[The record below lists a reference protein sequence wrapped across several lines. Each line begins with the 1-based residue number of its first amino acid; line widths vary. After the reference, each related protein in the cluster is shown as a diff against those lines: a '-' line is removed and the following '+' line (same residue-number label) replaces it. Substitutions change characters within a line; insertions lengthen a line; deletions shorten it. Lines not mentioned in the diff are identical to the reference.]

1 MKRRGLL
8 VSFAGT
14 VAAWPL
20 SGGAQPSQ
28 MRRVGV
34 LFVLGEDHPEVPSLV
49 AAIKERLR
57 SLGWIEGRTI
67 QIDFRFCRSDPERV
81 KRYSEELVGLK
92 PDVILAQGVVGAA
105 AMKQATTSI
114 PVVFA
119 QVQDPIGGGFV
130 KSVARPEG
138 NLTGFTN
145 FDYSIVSKW
154 LQLLKDVAPGTTRV
168 MPIINPDNRPR
179 WNGYLAAFEKNAP
192 LLGMS
197 VHMAGVHD
205 EKDIEGAIAQFAAQ
219 PNGGMVVLPDATIG
233 VHARLIIELAERHR
247 LPAVYSNVS
256 NARAGGLI
264 AYSDSTVTMFQSAA
278 SYVDRLLRGAKVSDL
293 PVQAIDRFETVI
305 NLKTAARLGITVPPP
320 LLSAADVVIE

>member
-1 MKRRGLL
+1 M
-8 VSFAGT
+8 
-14 VAAWPL
+14 
-20 SGGAQPSQ
+20 
-28 MRRVGV
+28 
-34 LFVLGEDHPEVPSLV
+34 V

-67 QIDFRFCRSDPERV
+67 QIEFRFCRSDPERV

-154 LQLLKDVAPGTTRV
+154 LQLPADSGRRSVRDRHQPEDGRQARHHRPVVAPQR
-168 MPIINPDNRPR
+168 RR
-179 WNGYLAAFEKNAP
+179 
-192 LLGMS
+192 
-197 VHMAGVHD
+197 
-205 EKDIEGAIAQFAAQ
+205 
-219 PNGGMVVLPDATIG
+219 
-233 VHARLIIELAERHR
+233 
-247 LPAVYSNVS
+247 
-256 NARAGGLI
+256 
-264 AYSDSTVTMFQSAA
+264 
-278 SYVDRLLRGAKVSDL
+278 
-293 PVQAIDRFETVI
+293 
-305 NLKTAARLGITVPPP
+305 
-320 LLSAADVVIE
+320 

>member
-1 MKRRGLL
+1 VDSSR
-8 VSFAGT
+8 
-14 VAAWPL
+14 AW
-20 SGGAQPSQ
+20 
-28 MRRVGV
+28 
-34 LFVLGEDHPEVPSLV
+34 
-49 AAIKERLR
+49 
-57 SLGWIEGRTI
+57 
-67 QIDFRFCRSDPERV
+67 
-81 KRYSEELVGLK
+81 
-92 PDVILAQGVVGAA
+92 
-105 AMKQATTSI
+105 
-114 PVVFA
+114 
-119 QVQDPIGGGFV
+119 
-130 KSVARPEG
+130 RPED

-168 MPIINPDNRPR
+168 MPMINPDNRPR

-205 EKDIEGAIAQFAAQ
+205 EKEIAGAISQFAAQ

-233 VHARLIIELAERHR
+233 VHARLIIALAERHR

-264 AYSDSTVTMFQSAA
+264 AYSDSTMTMFQSAA

-293 PVQAIDRFETVI
+293 PIQAVDRFETVI
-305 NLKTAARLGITVPPP
+305 NLKTAAKLGITVPPP
-320 LLSAADVVIE
+320 LLGAADDVIE